1 MFAAIPAVIPRA
13 VSSTLPRTTP
23 QPLRRVAGG
32 IFAAVTVL
40 ALLAASAVPARADR
54 LAEATALARLTPPVV
69 DAILHPLHQA
79 PLSPLAVAHS
89 PKPQPRPPVAVTPQ
103 IEVRSPRVPS
113 VCAVEVSGVR
123 RDVTV
128 YPERCLR
135 REGFDF
141 RLPRHCA
148 NEARVF
154 GRVDRVYSEMCLRN
168 AGFRVDSR
176 GHDRG
181 YRDHG
186 RGHGRG
192 HGWDH
197 GRGPGWD
204 HGRGRPRHSY

>member
-1 MFAAIPAVIPRA
+1 MFAAIPAVSSAHVSPAMPRA
-13 VSSTLPRTTP
+13 TP
-23 QPLRRVAGG
+23 QPLRRVAGAM
-32 IFAAVTVL
+32 IAAVTVL

-54 LAEATALARLTPPVV
+54 QSDTLAKALVAALAVGAIIHSIDKGRAEAAPVPVV
-69 DAILHPLHQA
+69 HA
-79 PLSPLAVAHS
+79 PV
-89 PKPQPRPPVAVTPQ
+89 PKPAVPQPQ

-113 VCAVEVSGVR
+113 VCAIEVSGVR

-135 REGFDF
+135 REGFDY

-186 RGHGRG
+186 RDQGRG